1 VQTIAAHLVKAP
13 LQWIALLVVSA
24 GMFGAGAFWSM
35 RQHAVQEQAPA
46 AAPATEREVLRFAPG
61 APQLSMLK
69 IGEAPLMAV
78 PLSEPLNARIAY
90 DESHTARISAPVA
103 GRVVELRG
111 QVGDWVERGAV
122 LAVVDAPE
130 LGAAATELS
139 KAQTDGRRKELAL
152 ARARELYEGDV
163 LPRKD
168 LEGAEADLAQARAES
183 MRAGLKLA
191 NLNAGGARLDGERL
205 RLVTPV
211 AGYVTERRMNPGME
225 VRPDLPDPLFV
236 VADLRSLQV
245 AIDLPES
252 ALSKITLRQPV
263 AVEVD
268 AFPGQTF
275 RGRIERISPV
285 VDPALRRIQ
294 VRASVENSEGRLRP
308 EMYARVTLLPSEDRN
323 AVRVPNA
330 SLVTQGLQHFVFVER
345 EPGVLVR
352 RKVELAQQDRE
363 YSYVSE
369 GLSRNERVVTSGA
382 LLLQS
387 ELATVQ

>member
-1 VQTIAAHLVKAP
+1 MMKAP
-13 LQWIALLVVSA
+13 LQLLAGLVLSA
-24 GMFGAGAFWSM
+24 GMFGAGVFWSM
-35 RQHAVQEQAPA
+35 QSRPAREQVPA
-46 AAPATEREVLRFAPG
+46 AVPVQEREVLRFAPG

-69 IGEAPLMAV
+69 ISEAPLMAV
-78 PLSEPLNARIAY
+78 PLAEPLNARIAY
-90 DESHTARISAPVA
+90 DDSHTARISSPVA
-103 GRVVELRG
+103 GRIVELRS
-111 QVGDWVERGAV
+111 QIGDWVEQGAV
-122 LAVVDAPE
+122 LAVVDAPD
-130 LGAAATELS
+130 LGAAATDFS
-139 KAQTDGRRKELAL
+139 KAQTDERRKELSL
-152 ARARELYEGDV
+152 ARARDLFAGDV

-168 LEGAEADLAQARAES
+168 LEAAEADLAQAKAES

-191 NLNAGGARLDGERL
+191 NLNPGRARLDGERL
-205 RLVTPV
+205 RLMTPV
-211 AGYVTERRMNPGME
+211 AGYVTERRLNPGME

-236 VADLRSLQV
+236 VADLRWLQV
-245 AIDLPES
+245 AIDVPES

-268 AFPGQTF
+268 AYPGQTF

-294 VRASVENSEGRLRP
+294 VRASVENGEGRLRP
-308 EMYARVTLLPSEDRN
+308 EMYARVTLLPSDDRN

-330 SLVTQGLQHFVFVER
+330 ALVTQGLQHFVFVER
-345 EPGVLVR
+345 EPGVLAR

-363 YSYVSE
+363 YSYISE

-387 ELATVQ
+387 ELATAQ

>member
-1 VQTIAAHLVKAP
+1 MMKAP
-13 LQWIALLVVSA
+13 LQLLAGLVLSA
-24 GMFGAGAFWSM
+24 GMFGAGVFWSM
-35 RQHAVQEQAPA
+35 QSRPAREQVPA
-46 AAPATEREVLRFAPG
+46 AVPVQEREVLRFAPG

-69 IGEAPLMAV
+69 ISEAPLMAV
-78 PLSEPLNARIAY
+78 PLAEPLNARIAY
-90 DESHTARISAPVA
+90 DDSHTARISSPVA
-103 GRVVELRG
+103 GRIVELRS
-111 QVGDWVERGAV
+111 QIGDWVEQGAV
-122 LAVVDAPE
+122 LAVVDAPD
-130 LGAAATELS
+130 LGAAATDFS
-139 KAQTDGRRKELAL
+139 KAQTDERRKELSL
-152 ARARELYEGDV
+152 ARARDLFAGDV

-168 LEGAEADLAQARAES
+168 LEAAEADLAQAKAES

-191 NLNAGGARLDGERL
+191 NLNPGRARLDGERL
-205 RLVTPV
+205 RLMTPV
-211 AGYVTERRMNPGME
+211 AGYVTERRLNPGME

-236 VADLRSLQV
+236 VADLRWLQV
-245 AIDLPES
+245 AIDVPES

-268 AFPGQTF
+268 AYPGQTF

-294 VRASVENSEGRLRP
+294 VRASVENGAGRLRP
-308 EMYARVTLLPSEDRN
+308 EMYARVTLLPSDDRN

-330 SLVTQGLQHFVFVER
+330 ALVTQGLQHFVFVER
-345 EPGVLVR
+345 EPGVLAR

-363 YSYVSE
+363 YSYISE

-387 ELATVQ
+387 ELATAQ

>member
-1 VQTIAAHLVKAP
+1 
-13 LQWIALLVVSA
+13 
-24 GMFGAGAFWSM
+24 
-35 RQHAVQEQAPA
+35 
-46 AAPATEREVLRFAPG
+46 
-61 APQLSMLK
+61 
-69 IGEAPLMAV
+69 MAV
-78 PLSEPLNARIAY
+78 PLAKPLNAKIAY
-90 DESHTARISAPVA
+90 DDSHTARISSPVA
-103 GRVVELRG
+103 GRIVELRS
-111 QVGDWVERGAV
+111 QIGDRVEQGAL
-122 LAVVDAPE
+122 LAVVDAPD
-130 LGAAATELS
+130 LGAAATDLS
-139 KAQTDGRRKELAL
+139 KARTEERRKELSL
-152 ARARELYEGDV
+152 GRAEDLFAGDV

-168 LEGAEADLAQARAES
+168 LEAAQADLALAKAES

-191 NLNAGGARLDGERL
+191 NLNPGRARLDGERL

-211 AGYVTERRMNPGME
+211 AGYVTERRVNPGME

-236 VADLRSLQV
+236 VADLRWLQV

-252 ALSKITLRQPV
+252 ALSKVTLRQPV

-268 AFPGQTF
+268 AYPGQTF

-294 VRASVENSEGRLRP
+294 VRASVENGEGRLRP
-308 EMYARVTLLPSEDRN
+308 EMYARVTLLPSDDHN

-330 SLVTQGLQHFVFVER
+330 ALVTQGLQHFVFVER
-345 EPGVLVR
+345 DPGVLVR

-363 YSYVSE
+363 YSYISE